1 MRKSNQA
8 ASHCGLCV
16 CASQRASERVCL
28 ICMMKGIFTKRRA
41 RRMKIYFCAL
51 VCLRHTL
58 THSQK
63 ACGESRTRN
72 SELTKFADR
81 ARTFVPRSLLCSG
94 LSSEPAAKKLLA
106 LFCLLALSLRN
117 IFTLCESKDFN
128 LLTSERRDCGSGS
141 CCHSFEHQTNAFWVG
156 TRVSQNMYVLGYNW
170 FPSADSK

>member
-28 ICMMKGIFTKRRA
+28 ICMMKGTKRRA

-51 VCLRHTL
+51 VCFRHTL

-94 LSSEPAAKKLLA
+94 PLIRASSKKAPCPFLPILAAKHFHGVWKQRFQFADVGTAWLWVWVM
-106 LFCLLALSLRN
+106 LSFIWTSNKRILGWHAR
-117 IFTLCESKDFN
+117 ESK
-128 LLTSERRDCGSGS
+128 
-141 CCHSFEHQTNAFWVG
+141 
-156 TRVSQNMYVLGYNW
+156 YVCAGYNW